1 MFHFCSTQIR
11 STSQFY
17 HQKLLNN
24 YHKKYKWK
32 CFFEMI
38 VFKLQNVCI
47 IILCAIYYTEIRS
60 DVTNKG
66 GFSIQ
71 RKFNRTNFEYI
82 AWLSDNCK
90 HDTGTETKH

>member
-38 VFKLQNVCI
+38 VFKLQNLCI
-47 IILCAIYYTEIRS
+47 INLLYSVQYIILKSDQMLQTREASVYKENSTEQISNILR
-60 DVTNKG
+60 G
-66 GFSIQ
+66 
-71 RKFNRTNFEYI
+71 
-82 AWLSDNCK
+82 
-90 HDTGTETKH
+90 